1 MEDLL
6 KIGKECSRTIKFEKM
21 VKNMKKIEIKIF
33 ESQELCKRQFSLNL
47 LSFGEIQI
55 SKVSSVEREKAD
67 FLRVDKSSY

>member
-6 KIGKECSRTIKFEKM
+6 KIGKECSRTIKLEKM

-33 ESQELCKRQFSLNL
+33 ESQELCKRQFRLNL

-55 SKVSSVEREKAD
+55 SKVSLVEREKAD

>member
-6 KIGKECSRTIKFEKM
+6 KIGKECSRTIKLEKM

-33 ESQELCKRQFSLNL
+33 ESQKHFKRQFCVNL

-67 FLRVDKSSY
+67 FLRADKSSY